1 MNETETNKQVE
12 VYILTGL
19 LAACSLTYE
28 LIVAQSISLLAGN
41 TVVWYAITVGVFLC
55 AMGVGAVI
63 CEKITK
69 KSKKHWG
76 QLVYVE
82 LLLSTAGALAVPFI
96 NSAHMLNG
104 YWFYHSSIWTSILVF
119 FLPS

>member
-69 KSKKHWG
+69 NLKNIGVNWFM
-76 QLVYVE
+76 
-82 LLLSTAGALAVPFI
+82 LS
-96 NSAHMLNG
+96 
-104 YWFYHSSIWTSILVF
+104 F
-119 FLPS
+119 FCLRLEP